1 MFRKLR
7 AREQGNFVSGSFWV
21 MLGSCGLPF
30 PESIMSTTPEVFVVD
45 KKLGFICAFTA
56 ATLMGFVGFFARHI
70 NA

>member
-1 MFRKLR
+1 
-7 AREQGNFVSGSFWV
+7 
-21 MLGSCGLPF
+21 
-30 PESIMSTTPEVFVVD
+30 MSTTPEVFVAD